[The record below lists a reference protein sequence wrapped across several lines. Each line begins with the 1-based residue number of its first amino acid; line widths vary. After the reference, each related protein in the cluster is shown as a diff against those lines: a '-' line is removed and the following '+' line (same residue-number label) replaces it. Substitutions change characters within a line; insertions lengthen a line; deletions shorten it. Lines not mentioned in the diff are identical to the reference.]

1 MHTARAST
9 ILLNHKKIKLE
20 SLHEEGFV
28 DGKDFEDL
36 RKEIDR
42 SLVNVHFNEFR
53 TDEIRFNEVLTDCP
67 LFSSLTGDEIIK
79 IRMKSTE
86 KTYEKGKKILSQG
99 ENITSVFIVIKGS
112 AKEEYDD
119 FSFIRGLGSVLNP
132 YDFTYN
138 QPSKCSIKA
147 KT

>member
-1 MHTARAST
+1 MLDEVKDNKESAVNYITELESNYPQIIQAVHTARAST

-53 TDEIRFNEVLTDCP
+53 TDEIRFN
-67 LFSSLTGDEIIK
+67 
-79 IRMKSTE
+79 
-86 KTYEKGKKILSQG
+86 
-99 ENITSVFIVIKGS
+99 
-112 AKEEYDD
+112 
-119 FSFIRGLGSVLNP
+119 
-132 YDFTYN
+132 
-138 QPSKCSIKA
+138 
-147 KT
+147 